1 MNALQPRTSVVLLN
15 MGGPDSEA
23 AIRPFLQNLFS
34 DPEILSFPLAG
45 LVRPWLARWIAAKRA
60 PRVLP
65 NYRAI
70 GGKSPL
76 REISEAQAAALKAAL
91 GGRSEGVDVHV
102 AMRYWK
108 PFAAEAA
115 AAIRTWAPARIVV
128 LPLYPHYCR
137 ATTGSSLRDLDAA
150 LQDAGLAAVPRT
162 VVRAYPDYGPYVDA
176 LAETVQEGLAGLPGA
191 TIVYS
196 AHGLPQKLIDRGDP
210 YLAHVRRTV
219 AALTERLPR
228 EILQR
233 LAFQSR
239 VGPVRW
245 LEPSLQ
251 TVIQELA
258 AAGVDRLVVV
268 PLSFVSDHI
277 ETLHELDVEYREAA
291 AQLGIC
297 DYYRCAA
304 LNSRPAFIHALAL
317 RVREALQ
324 EPASGSSGGG

>member
-1 MNALQPRTSVVLLN
+1 VTALQPRTSVVLLN

-60 PRVLP
+60 PRVWP

-76 REISEAQAAALKAAL
+76 REISEAQAAALKAEL
-91 GGRSEGVDVHV
+91 GGHSEGVDVQV
-102 AMRYWK
+102 AMRYWH

-115 AAIRTWAPARIVV
+115 AAIRSWTPARIVV

-137 ATTGSSLRDLDAA
+137 ATTGSSLRDLNAA
-150 LQDAGLAAVPRT
+150 LQDAGLGQVPRT
-162 VVRAYPDYGPYVDA
+162 VVRAYPDYAPYVDA
-176 LAETVQEGLAGLPGA
+176 LAETVREGLARLPGA
-191 TIVYS
+191 TVVYS
-196 AHGLPQKLIDRGDP
+196 AHGLPQKLVDRGDP
-210 YLAHVRRTV
+210 YLEQVRRTV
-219 AALTERLPR
+219 AALAERLPR
-228 EILQR
+228 EIPQR
-233 LAFQSR
+233 LTFQSR

-245 LEPSLQ
+245 LEPSLHAMF
-251 TVIQELA
+251 QELA
-258 AAGVDRLVVV
+258 AAGVERLVVV

-277 ETLHELDVEYREAA
+277 ETLHELDVEYRAAA
-291 AQLGIC
+291 AQLGIREY
-297 DYYRCAA
+297 DRCAA
-304 LNSRPAFIHALAL
+304 LNTRPAFIHALAL

-324 EPASGSSGGG
+324 EAAPGSPGGG